1 MAESPVEQNTF
12 SLNFSYVCP
21 EPGLVKSSL
30 CVQNGSTRSFSAPA
44 DPSET
49 VPVSSIC
56 SESCCRAAE

>member
-30 CVQNGSTRSFSAPA
+30 CVQNGLDKVVFRTRRPVRDRA
-44 DPSET
+44 SEQHLFG
-49 VPVSSIC
+49 VLLQDC
-56 SESCCRAAE
+56 